1 MYPLNMKTAG
11 EQPGFA
17 VANDEAEHAALS
29 ALGYLPKLEAVE
41 KAADTDGD
49 GELSKAEVMA
59 ALDKAEVEY
68 DKRWGLER
76 LKSLLPA

>member
-11 EQPGFA
+11 DQPGFA
-17 VANDEAEHAALS
+17 VANDEVEHAALS
-29 ALGYLPKLEAVE
+29 EMGYEPKLVKEEAS
-41 KAADTDGD
+41 DTDLTK
-49 GELSKAEVMA
+49 EQVMEKLDA
-59 ALDKAEVEY
+59 AGIEY

>member
-11 EQPGFA
+11 DQPGFA

-29 ALGYLPKLEAVE
+29 ELGYLPKLEAAEESVD
-41 KAADTDGD
+41 ADGD
-49 GELSKAEVMA
+49 GVMTKAEVMA
-59 ALDKAEVEY
+59 ALDKAEIEY

>member
-11 EQPGFA
+11 DQPGFA

-29 ALGYLPKLEAVE
+29 ELGYLPKLEVAEESV
-41 KAADTDGD
+41 DTE
-49 GELSKAEVMA
+49 GEGVMSKAEVMA
-59 ALDKAEVEY
+59 ELDKAGIEY